1 MFRYRKNGRHLLN
14 IFCMAKHH
22 YLPQFYLKG
31 FTDGQGQFMIW
42 SVRQMAFKK
51 NGQFFSPA
59 SHFFLPD
66 DNTIT
71 TEGEPDHYLEEFYS
85 GMESRYARILE
96 KINAVDQGFGL
107 DQQEVVLLNYF
118 AGELFW
124 RVPSQR
130 PVINATTDI
139 RQLNQLG
146 VAVIDNKTMRP
157 IDPDKFEEAVKA
169 DTSYFQRL
177 RNVLPATTY
186 WNLMDCTWPATVK
199 TFPGT
204 FPPICGDNPVIL
216 RHPEKA
222 DPFLDD
228 LIFPLAPNKV
238 MFRIRDMKEI
248 FAPNIKFYIDMLQLM
263 QAREYVCCVDQEY
276 LLWLKEAF
284 QQNFSSVEELRKF
297 IFNHLD
303 GEKP

>member
-1 MFRYRKNGRHLLN
+1 
-14 IFCMAKHH
+14 MANHH

-31 FTDGQGQFMIW
+31 FTGGRGQFLIW
-42 SVRQMAFKK
+42 SVRQKAFKK

-66 DNTIT
+66 DNTINND
-71 TEGEPDHYLEEFYS
+71 GEPDDYLEELYS

-96 KINAVDQGFGL
+96 KIKAVDQGFGL

-130 PVINATTDI
+130 PVINAATDI
-139 RQLNQLG
+139 HQLNQLG
-146 VAVIDNKTMRP
+146 VAVIDKKTMRP
-157 IDPDKFEEAVKA
+157 LDPEKFADAVKA
-169 DTSYFQRL
+169 DPSYFQRL

-186 WNLMDCTWPATVK
+186 WNLVDCTWPATVK

-216 RHPEKA
+216 RYPEKA
-222 DPFLDD
+222 DPFLDN

-238 MFRIRDMKEI
+238 LFRIRDMTEK

-276 LLWLKEAF
+276 LLGLKEAF
-284 QQNFSSVEELRKF
+284 QQNFSSVAELRKF
-297 IFNHLD
+297 IFDHLD
-303 GEKP
+303 ADKP

>member
-1 MFRYRKNGRHLLN
+1 
-14 IFCMAKHH
+14 
-22 YLPQFYLKG
+22 
-31 FTDGQGQFMIW
+31 
-42 SVRQMAFKK
+42 
-51 NGQFFSPA
+51 
-59 SHFFLPD
+59 
-66 DNTIT
+66 
-71 TEGEPDHYLEEFYS
+71 
-85 GMESRYARILE
+85 MESRYARILE
-96 KINAVDQGFGL
+96 KIKAVDQGFGL
-107 DQQEVVLLNYF
+107 DQQEIVLLNYF

-130 PVINATTDI
+130 DVINATTDI
-139 RQLNQLG
+139 HQLNQLG
-146 VAVIDNKTMRP
+146 VAVIDKKTMRP
-157 IDPDKFEEAVKA
+157 LNPEKFAEAVKA
-169 DTSYFQRL
+169 DPSYFQRL

-228 LIFPLAPNKV
+228 MIFPLDPNKV
-238 MFRIRDMKEI
+238 LFRIRNMKEI
-248 FAPNIKFYIDMLQLM
+248 FAPNIKFYIDMIQLM

-276 LLWLKEAF
+276 LLGLKEAF

-297 IFNHLD
+297 IFDHMD
-303 GEKP
+303 GEQP

>member
-1 MFRYRKNGRHLLN
+1 MS
-14 IFCMAKHH
+14 KHH
-22 YLPQFYLKG
+22 YLPQFYLRG
-31 FTDGQGQFMIW
+31 FTNGDGHFMIYL
-42 SVRQMAFKK
+42 VKEQRFKQDGKAFT
-51 NGQFFSPA
+51 PA

-71 TEGEPDHYLEEFYS
+71 TDGVPDHYLEEFYS

-96 KINAVDQGFGL
+96 KIKAVDQKFGL
-107 DQQEVVLLNYF
+107 DAQEVVLLNYF
-118 AGELFW
+118 AGELYW

-130 PVINATTDI
+130 NLINTATDLH
-139 RQLNQLG
+139 QLNQLG
-146 VAVIDNKTMRP
+146 VAVIDKKTMRQ
-157 IDPDKFEEAVKA
+157 IDPDQFAEAVKA
-169 DTSYFQRL
+169 DPSYFQRL

-199 TFPGT
+199 TFPGN

-228 LIFPLAPNKV
+228 LIFSLAPNKV
-238 MFRIRDMKEI
+238 LFRIRNMKEI

-263 QAREYVCCVDQEY
+263 QAGEYVCCVD
-276 LLWLKEAF
+276 EAYVQSLVSEF
-284 QQNFSSVEELRKF
+284 HKSFGSVDLLRKF
-297 IFNHLD
+297 IFEHLD
-303 GEKP
+303 AEFLQEDEERTTTTS